1 MIHVDTLIKE
11 LFKFPNGAKVA
22 ILGDAIKIRPDHSW
36 VGCGVIDAP
45 LEGRRS
51 PTKLGIMKGWQDAAY
66 PGDGGKI
73 RQWLRANP
81 HKAVEIAFMAISGL
95 YLDHRDEDAL
105 PEHESYPRGSGSDYV
120 DHVGGAIE
128 AAGLIPLIQEL
139 QAAAEEKEVEA

>member
-1 MIHVDTLIKE
+1 
-11 LFKFPNGAKVA
+11 
-22 ILGDAIKIRPDHSW
+22 
-36 VGCGVIDAP
+36 
-45 LEGRRS
+45 
-51 PTKLGIMKGWQDAAY
+51 
-66 PGDGGKI
+66 
-73 RQWLRANP
+73 
-81 HKAVEIAFMAISGL
+81 VEIAFMAISGL